1 MLKLTSGIS
10 INNEAGNGFFLV
22 FFLFLFL
29 TPAISNGQKYQT
41 DTVRSID
48 LEEAMQIAKDN
59 NLKLKN
65 AGLRTEQAEKNK
77 QGLINLKPTEINY
90 KRGQLYSGGI
100 DRYFEVVQGIDSP
113 LKTVY
118 KNKKFQHEKRMHE
131 IDVELTKDEVL
142 REVKLAYF
150 DWIFLFNKEK
160 ILQKKV
166 NLYKEFR
173 RISKLKNDLGE
184 TALLEYTTAE
194 TQFMEAKNELNKVF
208 NEMAI
213 AKNNLKELLNIDHTI
228 IPAKDTIDIYKINY
242 KIDESGRY
250 KSTLLRDYYDHR
262 LKVAKQELKMSKAEL
277 FPDIRFGYFDQEIN
291 NVQGFNGWMVGVS
304 VPLWFLPKN
313 AEIQKAKI
321 QTQITRNEL
330 KRQMNKQENEIK
342 NLAHKLNTYHD
353 QIVYYRNEALDQA
366 ERLQNMARKKYD
378 NEDIEYYEY
387 LESLK
392 NAYTIKLNYLR
403 LVRDYNKT
411 ASKLEFYIN

>member
-1 MLKLTSGIS
+1 MLKRKSRLL
-10 INNEAGNGFFLV
+10 INNEAINGFVVL

-29 TPAISNGQKYQT
+29 TPAISNSQKYQT

-48 LEEAMQIAKDN
+48 LEEAMQIAKN
-59 NLKLKN
+59 KNLKLKN
-65 AGLRTEQAEKNK
+65 AELRTEQAEKNK

-90 KRGQLYSGGI
+90 KKGQLYSEGT
-100 DRYFEVVQGIDSP
+100 DRYFEVVQSIGSP
-113 LKTVY
+113 LKSVY
-118 KNKKFQHEKRMHE
+118 ESKKIQHETRLHE
-131 IDVELTKDEVL
+131 INAELTKDELL
-142 REVKLAYF
+142 RDVKIAYF

-160 ILQKKV
+160 ILQKEV
-166 NLYKEFR
+166 NLYKEFK
-173 RISKLKNDLGE
+173 RISKLKNNLGE

-228 IPAKDTIDIYKINY
+228 IPERDTLEIYKISY
-242 KIDESGRY
+242 QMDESGKY
-250 KSTLLRDYYDHR
+250 KSSLLRDYYDQR
-262 LKVAKQELKMSKAEL
+262 LKVARQELKMSKAEL
-277 FPDIRFGYFDQEIN
+277 FPDIRVGYFDQEIN
-291 NVQGFNGWMVGVS
+291 NVKGFNGWIVGIS
-304 VPLWFLPKN
+304 VPLWFLPNN

-321 QTQITRNEL
+321 QTQINRNEF
-330 KRQMNKQENEIK
+330 KRQINKQEKEIK
-342 NLAHKLNTYHD
+342 NFAHQLNTYHD

-366 ERLQNMARKKYD
+366 DRLLNMAQKKYG

-392 NAYTIKLNYLR
+392 NAYAIKLNYLR